1 MRFYGMT
8 DKECLSMPFS
18 RFMALYQQINHLQLE
33 EEAHQLVIVHH
44 GEPGKRVKEI
54 IALLRPNDHSAEMPV
69 SAMLLMNT
77 PGVGVEQESGSIL
90 ALRERQ
96 KESARRLKA
105 EYDEEKRKAE
115 AMGERFTV
123 FPEGLARISE

>member
-8 DKECLSMPFS
+8 DKECMVMPFS
-18 RFMALYQQINHLQLE
+18 RFMALYQEINHLQLE

-54 IALLRPNDHSAEMPV
+54 IALLRPDDKNADMPV

-77 PGVGVEQESGSIL
+77 PGVGVEREAGSIL

-96 KESARRLKA
+96 KASAIRLKA
-105 EYDEEKRKAE
+105 EYDEEKRQAE
-115 AMGERFTV
+115 ARGEKLV
-123 FPEGLARISE
+123 VIPEGLTRLSE